1 MSPLE
6 RSYRRL
12 LRAYPPAHRAVYAD
26 EMLGVL
32 MDSATPGQRR
42 PSARDTV
49 QLLAHGVRARVLRP
63 ARVRGG
69 FGPQWSVA
77 ATVLA
82 FIAALLMAAKE
93 AYLLARSLGIAVSF
107 PEAHVG
113 LLPPDRMV
121 AGCAWVATVLALT
134 LRRGH
139 LAVALAALAA
149 SGELH
154 NAVVGPDSVHAGTVI
169 KLCTATLAVA
179 ATVVGRRTPL
189 PRRRP
194 LAALTLAMLGLVGG
208 EAAQYA
214 RGSLVGEP
222 AALGWQ
228 VGTGAALV
236 VVVLAFG
243 WVVVDLPAPV
253 AGRLLVLAAPVVAQ
267 ILTYLWFEQTNPQQR
282 QGPSPAALY
291 ALLIAAAVLAPLAA
305 LPALR
310 WIERLHRLVVQG
322 RAAENRAA
330 QEAARHHPG

>member
-1 MSPLE
+1 VSPLE
-6 RSYRRL
+6 RHYRRL
-12 LRAYPPAHRAVYAD
+12 LRAYPPAHRSVYAD

-49 QLLAHGVRARVLRP
+49 QLLAHGVRARMLRP
-63 ARVRGG
+63 SRVRGG
-69 FGPQWSVA
+69 PGPQWSVA

-82 FIAALLMAAKE
+82 FVAALLMAAKE
-93 AYLLARSLGIAVSF
+93 GYLLARLLGIAVSF

-121 AGCAWVATVLALT
+121 AGCAWLATVLALT
-134 LRRGH
+134 LRRGR
-139 LAVALAALAA
+139 LAAVLAALAA
-149 SGELH
+149 GGELH
-154 NAVVGPDSVHAGTVI
+154 TAVAGPGSVHAGTVI
-169 KLCTATLAVA
+169 KLCAATLAVA

-194 LAALTLAMLGLVGG
+194 VVVLTLAMLGLLGG

-214 RGSLVGEP
+214 RGSHVGEP
-222 AALGWQ
+222 AALVWQ
-228 VGTGAALV
+228 VGTGAAVV

-243 WVVVDLPAPV
+243 WVIVDLPVPV

-267 ILTYLWFEQTNPQQR
+267 ILTYLWFEQTNPQW

>member
-1 MSPLE
+1 VSPLE
-6 RSYRRL
+6 RHYRRL
-12 LRAYPPAHRAVYAD
+12 LRAYPPAHRSVYAD

-49 QLLAHGVRARVLRP
+49 QLLAHGVRARMLRP
-63 ARVRGG
+63 SRVRGG
-69 FGPQWSVA
+69 PGPQWSVA

-82 FIAALLMAAKE
+82 FVAALLMAAKE
-93 AYLLARSLGIAVSF
+93 GYLLARLLGIAVSF

-121 AGCAWVATVLALT
+121 AGCAWLATVLALT
-134 LRRGH
+134 LRRGR
-139 LAVALAALAA
+139 LAAALATLA
-149 SGELH
+149 AGGELH
-154 NAVVGPDSVHAGTVI
+154 NAVAGPDDVHAGTVI
-169 KLCTATLAVA
+169 KLCAATLAVV

-194 LAALTLAMLGLVGG
+194 LAALTLATLVLVGG

-214 RGSLVGEP
+214 RGSHVGEP

-228 VGTGAALV
+228 VGTGAAVV

-243 WVVVDLPAPV
+243 WVVVDLPVPV

-267 ILTYLWFEQTNPQQR
+267 ILTYLWFEQTNPQW

-291 ALLIAAAVLAPLAA
+291 ALLIAAAVLAPLTA